1 MASFRTSL
9 PVWPTIIMCSN
20 KLIRLVFC
28 MLAIIV
34 SKTSISQNNPAED
47 SVLKRPQKLVLFIG
61 GGASWYLSSLQPPVD
76 NFSNFQKTWPCTT
89 IRLMWFPQYRLRF
102 GIESGT
108 TTFYSYDVKDSGVT
122 GNVKL
127 NAIPLMFTWSM
138 HIIKG
143 LNIYAGFGSY
153 FLTTHLDYKGSVKS
167 EKLSL
172 GSNIALAYQY
182 PLSKKF
188 DIALEGKWENAFVSK
203 NNALSLQIQIAWKF
217 LEWQRRK

>member
-1 MASFRTSL
+1 MASFRISL
-9 PVWPTIIMCSN
+9 PAWLTTIMCIN
-20 KLIRLVFC
+20 KIKILVLC
-28 MLAIIV
+28 ILALAA
-34 SKTSISQNNPAED
+34 SKAGISQSRSIED
-47 SVLKRPQKLVLFIG
+47 SMLKRPQKLVLMVG
-61 GGASWYLSSLQPPVD
+61 GGASWYLSSLNPPVD
-76 NFSNFQKTWPCTT
+76 AFSNFQKTWPATT
-89 IRLMWFPQYRLRF
+89 VRLMWFPQYRLRF

-108 TTFYSYDVKDSGVT
+108 TTFYSYDVKDSGTT

-153 FLTTHLDYKGSVKS
+153 FLTTHLDYKGSVTSK
-167 EKLSL
+167 KVSL

-188 DIALEGKWENAFVSK
+188 DLALEGKWENAFVSK

-217 LEWQRRK
+217 LEWQRKK